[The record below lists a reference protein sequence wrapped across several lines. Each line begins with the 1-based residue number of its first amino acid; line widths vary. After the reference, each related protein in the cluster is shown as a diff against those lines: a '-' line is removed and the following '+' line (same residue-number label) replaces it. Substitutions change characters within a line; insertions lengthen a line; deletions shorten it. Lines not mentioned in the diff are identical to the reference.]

1 MPVLGGMTAL
11 AGAVR
16 MVNAQKL
23 IEAVRTRATNA
34 ALAFH
39 TATTKVATSATV
51 INTLAKRGETVASAQ
66 LTVAKRAQMVAT
78 VITTGLMG
86 GLAAAMTVLLGP
98 VGLIVLG
105 LAALGVAT
113 WAVVKAYQNEQARI
127 EGLGNAAKLTADQ
140 LKVLSDVLG
149 VEFRSSAF
157 DVQAQAGVGG
167 AIEADDVQAISQLR
181 ESDEF
186 KEEFSGIISALKGS
200 TQAQATVMLE
210 AQAAQLASL
219 AKTEEDLAQIPFIL
233 RAQMEEAGIEGID
246 VELLIP
252 DLTSLDGVAARV
264 QSAIAPI
271 SDVGVLSGR
280 ALTDQMA
287 IASGSIASTIV
298 MLEQMRNTA
307 VITPQEAAEQFA
319 ILSDE
324 INSIDDPGKKFDL
337 MEDVIEDLNMDELA
351 EDIKDT
357 DLLLSLVADRM
368 QGIETPQEVIDLF

>member
-1 MPVLGGMTAL
+1 
-11 AGAVR
+11 
-16 MVNAQKL
+16 
-23 IEAVRTRATNA
+23 
-34 ALAFH
+34 
-39 TATTKVATSATV
+39 
-51 INTLAKRGETVASAQ
+51 
-66 LTVAKRAQMVAT
+66 
-78 VITTGLMG
+78 
-86 GLAAAMTVLLGP
+86 
-98 VGLIVLG
+98 
-105 LAALGVAT
+105 
-113 WAVVKAYQNEQARI
+113 
-127 EGLGNAAKLTADQ
+127 
-140 LKVLSDVLG
+140 
-149 VEFRSSAF
+149 
-157 DVQAQAGVGG
+157 
-167 AIEADDVQAISQLR
+167 
-181 ESDEF
+181 
-186 KEEFSGIISALKGS
+186 
-200 TQAQATVMLE
+200 MLE
-210 AQAAQLASL
+210 AQAAQLTSL

-280 ALTDQMA
+280 ALTDQMS
-287 IASGSIASTIV
+287 IVSGSIASTIV

-307 VITPQEAAEQFA
+307 VITPREAAEQFA

-368 QGIETPQEVIDLF
+368 QGIETPQEVIDLFEAASQTNLFGQSTADPAIIQQAKDMAAARTAEAAATRLATDADNERAAANAILTAEMQAANESLDSELETLSNQSVAYDRLIEAGFSAAEAVEAVGDATIAAAIAGAQAGPELDELYARVSALASLRAETETKFAAGRTRGGGGGGWGRVR